1 MHAYIMND
9 TLFNVFGIKNMKLIF
24 LKCDTTCDQ
33 ASFEMFMF
41 TEK

>member
-1 MHAYIMND
+1 MND

-24 LKCDTTCDQ
+24 LKCDTACDQ